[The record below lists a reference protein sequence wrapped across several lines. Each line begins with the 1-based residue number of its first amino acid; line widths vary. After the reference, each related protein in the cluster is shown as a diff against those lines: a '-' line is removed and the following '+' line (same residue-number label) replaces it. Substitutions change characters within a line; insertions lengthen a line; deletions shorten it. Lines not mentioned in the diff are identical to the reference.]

1 MKFLVIIFSL
11 AYATFSFGYTK
22 SFTEDQLQ
30 RSLDAIMPIE
40 KTQLLVTLRL
50 SEPDIDLIKDTDELG
65 IRTNIS
71 VRAPGGLKGQGRVRM
86 TGSIDYD
93 ASTGSFFIV
102 KPKVT
107 ELTVDNLAK
116 KYQKGVKQLVQSALS
131 HAMVKYPVYQLRDDD
146 MQQRMAKAV
155 IKSVSVE
162 GQRLNVEI
170 GF

>member
-11 AYATFSFGYTK
+11 AYAAFSFGYTK
-22 SFTEDQLQ
+22 TFTEAELQ

-50 SEPDIDLIKDTDELG
+50 SDPDIDLIKDTDELG
-65 IRTNIS
+65 IRANVS
-71 VRAPGGLKGQGRVRM
+71 VRAPGGLKGQGLVRM

-107 ELTVDNLAK
+107 ELVIDNLAE
-116 KYQKGVKQLVQSALS
+116 KYQEGVKQLVQSALS
-131 HAMVKYPVYQLRDDD
+131 HSMVKYPVYQLRDDD

-162 GQRLNVEI
+162 DQRLNVEI